1 MYYDIECLYL
11 TILNIYKK
19 KNFDYCN
26 KIMVNPTIGELE
38 RKISQRVS
46 TLYNEKIGRRPTQI
60 ICHFFDSELVIS
72 LENSVSQIEQTLL
85 EAGHEGLAEQIRTFL
100 DKIIKPQLKMLLEE
114 VIGKP
119 ITDLMSNT
127 NLVTGRTGIVVVL
140 DQLPEVRNPE
150 SIPKANW
157 KNIAD

>member
-1 MYYDIECLYL
+1 MYYDIECLCSR
-11 TILNIYKK
+11 ILNIYKK
-19 KNFDYCN
+19 NFDYYN
-26 KIMVNPTIGELE
+26 RIMVNPTVGELE

-46 TLYNEKIGRRPTQI
+46 NLYNEKIGRRPTQI

-72 LENSVSQIEQTLL
+72 IEDSVSQIEQTLL
-85 EAGHEGLAEQIRTFL
+85 EEGHEGLAEQIRALL
-100 DKIIKPQLKMLLEE
+100 DKIIKRQLKIVLEE

-150 SIPKANW
+150 SIPKAKW
-157 KNIAD
+157 KNITD

>member
-1 MYYDIECLYL
+1 
-11 TILNIYKK
+11 
-19 KNFDYCN
+19 
-26 KIMVNPTIGELE
+26 MVNPTIGELE

-46 TLYNEKIGRRPTQI
+46 SLYKEKLGRRPTQI

-72 LENSVSQIEQTLL
+72 LENSVTQIEQTLL
-85 EAGHEGLAEQIRTFL
+85 EAGNEVLAEQIRTFL
-100 DKIIKPQLKMLLEE
+100 DKIIKSQLKIIIEE

-127 NLVTGRTGIVVVL
+127 SLLTGRTGIIVVL
-140 DQLPEVRNPE
+140 GQLPEVRNPE

-157 KNIAD
+157 KNVAD